1 MALFVQCKSSTN
13 QDLEQATNAAR
24 NWLDSLSVADTSLTS
39 HIFRADSLTLRR
51 DEVLLDPTQIRA
63 FRQHMSDAKAILI
76 SPESAQVVLV
86 DNEDESV
93 ARRMV
98 LTVIKQDIRWR
109 VVSANEA
116 TPIR

>member
-1 MALFVQCKSSTN
+1 
-13 QDLEQATNAAR
+13 
-24 NWLDSLSVADTSLTS
+24 
-39 HIFRADSLTLRR
+39 
-51 DEVLLDPTQIRA
+51 
-63 FRQHMSDAKAILI
+63 MSDAKAILI